1 MCKCNKSRKVLQN
14 VIHMAERYE
23 EVTHEEVE
31 VYEQE
36 EEQFDFTPM
45 PIDKSNYIITKEGN
59 RTIYKLKR

>member
-1 MCKCNKSRKVLQN
+1 
-14 VIHMAERYE
+14 
-23 EVTHEEVE
+23 VTHEEVE

-59 RTIYKLKR
+59 RTIYRLR